1 MHNIAKYKYN
11 TVLSRLKLCI
21 FLSFQAQT
29 FDLMYCQPKA
39 DEDGEVRPKNYGGRR
54 RIDRILTNKPDKI
67 EGYQFLTCLAGQ
79 TDHMPV
85 AMTIRC

>member
-1 MHNIAKYKYN
+1 M
-11 TVLSRLKLCI
+11 
-21 FLSFQAQT
+21 SFQAQT

-85 AMTIRC
+85 ALTIRC